1 MASRGVSS
9 GPNWTKIDE
18 EIRTMISSLNP
29 KLERKAHN
37 LLAAVK
43 RQESSS
49 GLSNGEGQW
58 EKELYCRIHT
68 NIPEQWWRTV
78 RERTELHHCCS
89 ETDKRNNYVIQKRD
103 HKVTRSHN
111 TQKKRKETVFT
122 HHTTHIHQHSWAL
135 DLEKRTLIRVT
146 RHREGM
152 TWWSERLIPI
162 SQITEWK

>member
-1 MASRGVSS
+1 MLAVIPNHLVCPDTNQQPARLLQENRIAYRGVSS
-9 GPNWTKIDE
+9 CPNWTKIDE
-18 EIRTMISSLNP
+18 EIWTMISSLNP

-89 ETDKRNNYVIQKRD
+89 VTDKKNDYVTQKRD

-111 TQKKRKETVFT
+111 TKEKKRNSVL
-122 HHTTHIHQHSWAL
+122 HTTQHIYIN
-135 DLEKRTLIRVT
+135 T
-146 RHREGM
+146 
-152 TWWSERLIPI
+152 PP
-162 SQITEWK
+162 